1 MCCFSLLI
9 LNNVSIV
16 LIAMDILIGTSISI
30 KLNRNLI
37 IMVLTG
43 SNALDCGIE
52 DNSNEL
58 TLAVMFKNDPTASNA
73 IYKFTLLT
81 FIYIASTF
89 CTLTFCVIFGNYSIL
104 WMSVDTII
112 GTIATALMFSVH
124 SGIYNQLCLKL
135 QKVCVSVACIE
146 LYSCHY
152 CCPVT
157 NPFISQSLKVSDSSP
172 LPDCDRDSKS
182 ISVQTLEIVN
192 NPKINI
198 RREASNLNERREVPK
213 LHNFSSRSLMLK
225 DTCSELFASEK
236 EVEAAM
242 NDVLYEEKEVEP
254 DKKIKTVGTVK
265 ERQHDK
271 QKSTALN
278 IDIIL
283 EGIESPTTHTVA

>member
-1 MCCFSLLI
+1 MSVLLVQLIGLLIMAAAMMHNSIWLMYHIYRILNFHKKNQKISSIEKLSLFAIIAAILLNFVSIIIPLASLSYASSILFIQYLTFKFFLYFLFLERLFRVFNGTPFSFEQHHISLSRILLIILFILMCCCSLFI
-9 LNNVSIV
+9 LNNVSIVYIV

-124 SGIYNQLCLKL
+124 S
-135 QKVCVSVACIE
+135 
-146 LYSCHY
+146 H
-152 CCPVT
+152 
-157 NPFISQSLKVSDSSP
+157 
-172 LPDCDRDSKS
+172 
-182 ISVQTLEIVN
+182 
-192 NPKINI
+192 
-198 RREASNLNERREVPK
+198 
-213 LHNFSSRSLMLK
+213 SSR
-225 DTCSELFASEK
+225 
-236 EVEAAM
+236 
-242 NDVLYEEKEVEP
+242 
-254 DKKIKTVGTVK
+254 KK
-265 ERQHDK
+265 
-271 QKSTALN
+271 
-278 IDIIL
+278 
-283 EGIESPTTHTVA
+283 